1 MTGLYVAE
9 KLLETL
15 PKMKNLNVFL
25 DNWFATFPLC
35 LALIK
40 DEYLVTAALRK
51 NRTKN
56 CPLPKENMSKRK
68 DGGVMSI
75 EQMQIAEFQ

>member
-1 MTGLYVAE
+1 MNSEEVTGQYVVE

-15 PKMKNLNVFL
+15 PKMKKFKVFF

-35 LALIK
+35 LALK
-40 DEYLVTAALRK
+40 KSGYLLAATLRK

-56 CPLPKENMSKRK
+56 CPLPIEK
-68 DGGVMSI
+68 DLKKKGRGSH
-75 EQMQIAEFQ
+75 EY